1 MTKKITIEVKPAKIV
16 IRKVRIE
23 DAKFIGELSIQLGHA
38 MTENEAKER
47 LTKIIKQRDQ
57 AIFVAEHVGE
67 IILGFA
73 YIVLIYELINGYQAR
88 LEGLVTD
95 ENARGI
101 GLGRKLMAEV
111 EKWAKK
117 KGSKTLKFVSNI
129 KRTEAHG
136 FYEKIGYEKSK
147 VQQQFKKEL

>member
-1 MTKKITIEVKPAKIV
+1 MPKKITVEVKPAKIV
-16 IRKVRIE
+16 IRKVRTE
-23 DAKFIGELSIQLGHA
+23 DVKFIADLSDQLGHGL
-38 MTENEAKER
+38 TEKEANER
-47 LTKIIKQRDQ
+47 VGKIMKDRNQ

-67 IILGFA
+67 RILGYA
-73 YIVLIYELINGYQAR
+73 YVILVYELANGYQAR

-95 ENARGI
+95 EHARGI
-101 GLGRKLMAEV
+101 GLGRRLMGQV

-147 VQQQFKKEL
+147 VQQQFKKTL

>member
-1 MTKKITIEVKPAKIV
+1 MPKKITVEVKPAKIV

-23 DAKFIGELSIQLGHA
+23 DIKFISELSDQLYHGL
-38 MTENEAKER
+38 TEKEVTER
-47 LTKIIKQRDQ
+47 VGKIMKDCNQ

-67 IILGFA
+67 RVLGYA
-73 YIVLIYELINGYQAR
+73 YIVLIYELANGIQAR

-101 GLGRKLMAEV
+101 GIGRRLMAEV

-117 KGSKTLKFVSNI
+117 KGSKTLKFVSNM

-136 FYEKIGYEKSK
+136 FYKKIGYEITKS
-147 VQQQFKKEL
+147 QHQFKKTL